1 MGIIMDR
8 NLKAIS
14 EFVQSELGHETSG
27 HDYQHIKRVVNL
39 AKLILAGESANGE
52 LVLISAYLH
61 DVIDDKV
68 TDNPAAK
75 KEAIKLKLT
84 SMGYDDNF
92 IQSMFEIIENM
103 SYSANL
109 KSKHTLS
116 IEGQIVQD
124 ADRLDAIGAIGIART
139 FYFGGHF
146 GEIMYDPR
154 IMPRKEMDK
163 SEYRKRNTIINHFYE
178 KLLKLKDQMN
188 TETAKQLAEQRQQ
201 VMLDFLDEFYDEWNG
216 KK

>member
-1 MGIIMDR
+1 MNA
-8 NLKAIS
+8 NLRKID
-14 EFVQSELGHETSG
+14 EFVRGELGHETSG

-39 AKLILAGESANGE
+39 AKLIIEGEPANEE

-61 DVIDDKV
+61 DVNDDKV
-68 TDNPAAK
+68 TDNPEAK
-75 KEAIKLKLT
+75 KAEIKKLLS
-84 SMGYDDNF
+84 SMGYQDEF
-92 IQSMFEIIENM
+92 ISSVFSIIENM

-109 KSKHTLS
+109 KSKHVLS
-116 IEGQIVQD
+116 LEGQIVQD

-163 SEYRKRNTIINHFYE
+163 TEYRKRNTVINHFYE
-178 KLLKLKDQMN
+178 KLLKLKDQLN
-188 TETAKQLAEQRQQ
+188 TNTATEIAERRQQ
-201 VMLDFLDEFYDEWNG
+201 VMFDFLAEFYDEWNG